1 MVLQE
6 NQTEIELS
14 NEANQRDNVMK
25 LLRLLQEQHP
35 DARCQL
41 ECDNPL
47 QLMVAAILT
56 AQSTERK
63 VNQITPLLF
72 SRYETAAEFAAA
84 SRQDLEKLI
93 RPTGFYRQK
102 ARYIQGACEILLEEH
117 GGEVPRHMDALL
129 KLPGISR
136 KIANIILAEAF
147 EQEEGIVVD
156 THVMRVAQRLGLTEQ
171 RHPKQIELDLMEN
184 FPRQHWSDVA
194 YLLSFHGNRVCYN
207 RRPNCTRCPLNE
219 MCPTSQG

>member
-14 NEANQRDNVMK
+14 NEANQRDSVME

-41 ECDNPL
+41 EYDNPL
-47 QLMVAAILT
+47 QLMIAAILT

-102 ARYIQGACEILLEEH
+102 ARYIQGACEIL
-117 GGEVPRHMDALL
+117 
-129 KLPGISR
+129 
-136 KIANIILAEAF
+136 
-147 EQEEGIVVD
+147 
-156 THVMRVAQRLGLTEQ
+156 
-171 RHPKQIELDLMEN
+171 
-184 FPRQHWSDVA
+184 
-194 YLLSFHGNRVCYN
+194 
-207 RRPNCTRCPLNE
+207 
-219 MCPTSQG
+219 